1 MDYKSRY
8 PKLSGWTNKHL
19 DTLRHPMPY
28 VGPCIAEIT
37 ELDAPDEST
46 VFLAFFGDFVLDIET
61 IVWYLV
67 EAPPGDVMRSAFEA
81 GEVSMEDFWDHR
93 GWLIRMETSVMG
105 QDDPW
110 MQYIHPSQMD
120 LNSRA
125 HLQSYRD
132 QSPYY
137 RLIHKLSH
145 LLEIEQS
152 RGEDTSESQRQI
164 NEAMKQMPPRTAS
177 VNLKQSV

>member
-1 MDYKSRY
+1 
-8 PKLSGWTNKHL
+8 
-19 DTLRHPMPY
+19 
-28 VGPCIAEIT
+28 
-37 ELDAPDEST
+37 
-46 VFLAFFGDFVLDIET
+46 
-61 IVWYLV
+61 
-67 EAPPGDVMRSAFEA
+67 MRSAFEA

-105 QDDPW
+105 DDDPR

-120 LNSRA
+120 SNSRM
-125 HLQSYRD
+125 HLQSYGD

-164 NEAMKQMPPRTAS
+164 NEAIKHMPLRQAPVTSKKIA
-177 VNLKQSV
+177 